1 MIPVHVRKGYDLK
14 IVGEPSRE
22 VEVLEKPDKVAV
34 LPEKIPLIKPRLKI
48 KVDDNVKVGSI
59 LFEDK
64 KNPDLKFL
72 SPGGGKVLQ
81 INYGHR
87 RVIKEIVIKLDS
99 DEEYEEFE
107 PVSENLLEH
116 IDREKLVKKILAGGL
131 WPLIRE
137 LPFRNIAAPHQ
148 SPPGIFIN
156 LCNLE
161 PFQPDPE
168 VYLEGKSDLF
178 KFGIQILKKLTHN
191 KVYIFAPPDSSAA
204 LKKLN
209 EYVTHEVYGKYPAD
223 DPGVF
228 LYYTRKSSSDNR
240 AWYISGQDVVLL
252 AHLLK
257 YGKYPIFRTVV
268 LAGQSVDHRKHVQT
282 RLGAPIAHIVKG
294 HSSNNDLRYIA
305 GGVFKGYT
313 QTEETYLGLYET
325 SLTLIPEG
333 REKEFFGFLRPGFSK
348 SSFSRTFLSIFNTSE
363 AKMDCSL
370 HGEERACINCGYCCK
385 VCPVD
390 ILPQFT
396 LKSVLADEVEES
408 LAHGLLD
415 CVECGLCTYVC
426 PSKIELCAAFTGAK
440 EAYYKESW

>member
-14 IVGEPSRE
+14 IVGDPSRE
-22 VEVLEKPDKVAV
+22 VEVLENPDKVAV

-72 SPGGGKVLQ
+72 SPGGGKVVQ

-116 IDREKLVKKILAGGL
+116 IEREKLVKKILTGGL

-178 KFGIQILKKLTHN
+178 KFGIQILKKLTDN
-191 KVYIFAPPDSSAA
+191 KVYIFASPDSSAA
-204 LKKLN
+204 LKRLN
-209 EYVTHEVYGKYPAD
+209 EHVTHVVYGKYPAD

-240 AWYISGQDVVLL
+240 AWYISGQDVMLL
-252 AHLLK
+252 AHLIK
-257 YGKYPIFRTVV
+257 YGRYPIFRTVV
-268 LAGQSVDHRKHVQT
+268 LAGQSTTQRKHIQT
-282 RLGAPIAHIVKG
+282 RLGAPIASFAKD
-294 HSSNNDLRYIA
+294 HSRDHDLRYIV
-305 GGVFKGYT
+305 GGVFKGYA

-333 REKEFFGFLRPGFSK
+333 GEKEFFGFLRPGFSK
-348 SSFSRTFLSIFNTSE
+348 SSFSRTFLSFFNNSQL
-363 AKMDCSL
+363 KMDCNL
-370 HGEERACINCGYCCK
+370 HGEERACINCGYCSR

-396 LKSVLADEVEES
+396 FKSMLADEVEES

-426 PSKIELCAAFTGAK
+426 PSKIELRAAFKEAK
-440 EAYYKESW
+440 EAYYKEL

>member
-1 MIPVHVRKGYDLK
+1 MISLHVRKGYDLK
-14 IVGEPSRE
+14 IAGKPSME
-22 VEVLEKPDKVAV
+22 VEVLEKPDSVAV
-34 LPEKIPLIKPRLKI
+34 LPEKIPFIKPRLKI
-48 KVDDNVKVGSI
+48 EIGDNVKAGSI

-64 KNPDLKFL
+64 RNSDLKFL
-72 SPGGGKVLQ
+72 SPGGGKVAQ
-81 INYGHR
+81 INFGRR

-99 DEEYEEFE
+99 DEKYEEIE

-116 IDREKLVKKILAGGL
+116 IEKEKLVNKIMAGGL
-131 WPLIRE
+131 WPFIRE
-137 LPFRNIAAPHQ
+137 LPFRDIAEPHVT
-148 SPPGIFIN
+148 PPAIFIN
-156 LCNLE
+156 LCSQE
-161 PFQPDPE
+161 PFQPEAE
-168 VYLEGKSDLF
+168 VYLDGKSDLF
-178 KFGIQILKKLTHN
+178 KFGIKILQKLAN
-191 KVYIFAPPDSSAA
+191 DRVYIFAPPDSSVV
-204 LKKLN
+204 LDKLRGSI
-209 EYVTHEVYGKYPAD
+209 THVVYGKYPAY

-228 LYYTRKSSSDNR
+228 LYYTRKSPSDNR
-240 AWYISGQDVVLL
+240 AWYISGQDVLLL

-257 YGKYPIFRTVV
+257 YGRYPTLRTVV
-268 LAGQSVDHRKHVQT
+268 LAGQSVDDRKHIQT

-294 HSSNNDLRYIA
+294 NNRDNDLRYIV
-305 GGVFKGYT
+305 GGVFKGYAKT
-313 QTEETYLGLYET
+313 ATSYLGLYET

-363 AKMDCSL
+363 LKMNCNL
-370 HGEERACINCGYCCK
+370 HGEERACVNCGYCCE

-396 LKSVLADEVEES
+396 LKSILADEVEES

-426 PSKIELCAAFTGAK
+426 PSKIELCAAFKGAK